1 MRKLFQFFIN
11 VDIVDVLIATIIP
24 ISVLMIASFFINVS
38 FNNKFSINLVN
49 VINFLVMIL
58 FSILIPKLLLFTF
71 TIIIDLAKIKHYAKL
86 LSFGLNHSTKI
97 YTLIF
102 LLVPI
107 SLIVSTAGFVKD
119 TARDNAVYYNYLE
132 EK

>member
-1 MRKLFQFFIN
+1 MRKLFQFFVN
-11 VDIVDVLIATIIP
+11 ADIVNVLIATLIP
-24 ISVLMIASFFINVS
+24 INVLIIASFFINAS

-49 VINFLVMIL
+49 VINFLVMVL

-71 TIIIDLAKIKHYAKL
+71 TIIIDLAKIKNYEKL

-97 YTLIF
+97 YALIF
-102 LLVPI
+102 LLVSI
-107 SLIVSTAGFVKD
+107 SLIMSTAEFVKD
-119 TARDNAVYYNYLE
+119 IAQDNAVYYNYLE